1 MKMVEIITSFI
12 ASDIRTATPL
22 ILAGLGIVFSERSG
36 IVNIGAEGMMLV
48 GAFMGVMVSFYT
60 SSALYGAL
68 AAMFSGGVIALLF
81 AFICI
86 TLRANQIIA
95 GTAINIFASGFTITL
110 NRLVFG
116 LSTSVNII
124 QSYQPV
130 PVPGLSSIPILGES
144 FFQQTYVGY
153 LTFLLVP
160 LSWFVMQKTMTG
172 LRVRSVG
179 ENPKACSTLGI
190 HVIRIR
196 YLCTFY
202 SGLLC
207 GLAGSFISMGLL
219 SAFTEDMVAG
229 RGFIVIAAVV
239 FGNYTPVGV
248 MLASLLFGAASALQ
262 YRLMAI
268 NSSVPYQFWTMIP
281 YFITVVALCAY
292 KTKSNQ
298 PAASGRPF
306 EKE

>member
-1 MKMVEIITSFI
+1 MNVITSFL

-22 ILAGLGIVFSERSG
+22 ILAGIGLVFSERSG
-36 IVNIGAEGMMLV
+36 VVNIGAEGMMLV
-48 GAFMGVMVSFYT
+48 GAFVGVMISYYT
-60 SSALYGAL
+60 SSALCGAL
-68 AAMFSGGVIALLF
+68 AAMLSGLLIALLF

-86 TLRANQIIA
+86 TLKANQIIA
-95 GTAINIFASGFTITL
+95 GTAINILASGFTVTM

-124 QSYQPV
+124 ESYQPV
-130 PVPGLSSIPILGES
+130 PIPLLSDLPVIGDSL
-144 FFQQTYVGY
+144 FHQTVVGY
-153 LTFLLVP
+153 IAFLLVP
-160 LSWFVMQKTMTG
+160 ISYFIMQRTKIG
-172 LRVRSVG
+172 LRIRSVG
-179 ENPKACSTLGI
+179 ENPKACATLGI
-190 HVIRIR
+190 HIIRLR
-196 YLCTFY
+196 YVTVML

-248 MLASLLFGAASALQ
+248 MLACLLFGAASALQ

-268 NSSVPYQFWTMIP
+268 NSIVPYQFWTMIP
-281 YFITVVALCAY
+281 YVITTIALCAY

-298 PAASGRPF
+298 PAASGRPYD
-306 EKE
+306 KEE

>member
-1 MKMVEIITSFI
+1 MNVITSFL

-22 ILAGLGIVFSERSG
+22 ILAGIGLVFSERSG
-36 IVNIGAEGMMLV
+36 VVNIGAEGMMLV
-48 GAFMGVMVSFYT
+48 GAFVGVMISYYT
-60 SSALYGAL
+60 SSALCGAL
-68 AAMFSGGVIALLF
+68 AAMLSGLLIALLF

-86 TLRANQIIA
+86 TLKANQIIA
-95 GTAINIFASGFTITL
+95 GTAINILASGLTVTM

-124 QSYQPV
+124 ESYQPV
-130 PVPGLSSIPILGES
+130 PIPLLSDLPVIGDSL
-144 FFQQTYVGY
+144 FHQTVVGY
-153 LTFLLVP
+153 IAFLLVP
-160 LSWFVMQKTMTG
+160 ISYFIMQRTKIG
-172 LRVRSVG
+172 LRIRSVG
-179 ENPKACSTLGI
+179 ENPKACATLGI
-190 HVIRIR
+190 HIIRLR
-196 YLCTFY
+196 YVTVML

-248 MLASLLFGAASALQ
+248 MLACLLFGAASALQ

-268 NSSVPYQFWTMIP
+268 NSIVPYQFWTMIP
-281 YFITVVALCAY
+281 YVITTIALCAY

-298 PAASGRPF
+298 PAASGRPYD
-306 EKE
+306 KEE

>member
-1 MKMVEIITSFI
+1 MMDAITSFL
-12 ASDIRTATPL
+12 ASVIRTATPL
-22 ILAGLGIVFSERSG
+22 VLAGMGLIFSERSG
-36 IVNIGAEGMMLV
+36 VVNIGAEGMMLM
-48 GAFMGVMVSFYT
+48 GAFVGVMTSYYT
-60 SSALYGAL
+60 SSALCGAL
-68 AAMFSGGVIALLF
+68 ASMLAGLLIALLF

-86 TLRANQIIA
+86 TLKANQIIA
-95 GTAINIFASGFTITL
+95 GTAINILASGFTITM

-116 LSTSVNII
+116 LSTSVSII
-124 QSYQPV
+124 ESYQPV
-130 PVPGLSSIPILGES
+130 AIPGLSDLPLLGS
-144 FFQQTYVGY
+144 SLFQQTIVGY
-153 LTFLLVP
+153 IAFLLVP
-160 LSWFVMQKTMTG
+160 ISYFVMQKTKTG

-179 ENPKACSTLGI
+179 ENPKACATLGI
-190 HVIRIR
+190 HVVRIR
-196 YLCTFY
+196 YATVML

-239 FGNYTPVGV
+239 FGNYTPIGV
-248 MLASLLFGAASALQ
+248 MLACLLFGAASALQ

-268 NSSVPYQFWTMIP
+268 NSAVPYQFWTMIP
-281 YFITVVALCAY
+281 YIITIIALCAY

-298 PAASGRPF
+298 PAASGRPY

>member
-1 MKMVEIITSFI
+1 VNVITSFL
-12 ASDIRTATPL
+12 ASDIRTSTPL
-22 ILAGLGIVFSERSG
+22 ILAGIGLVFSERSG
-36 IVNIGAEGMMLV
+36 VVNIGAEGMMLV
-48 GAFMGVMVSFYT
+48 GAFVGVMISYYT
-60 SSALYGAL
+60 SSALCGAL
-68 AAMFSGGVIALLF
+68 AAMLSGLLIALLF

-86 TLRANQIIA
+86 TLKANQIIA
-95 GTAINIFASGFTITL
+95 GTAINILASGFTVTM

-124 QSYQPV
+124 ESYQPV
-130 PVPGLSSIPILGES
+130 PIPLLSDLPVIGDSL
-144 FFQQTYVGY
+144 FHQTVVGY
-153 LTFLLVP
+153 IAFLLVP
-160 LSWFVMQKTMTG
+160 ISYFIMQRTKIG
-172 LRVRSVG
+172 LRIRSVG
-179 ENPKACSTLGI
+179 ENPKACATLGI
-190 HVIRIR
+190 HIIRLR
-196 YLCTFY
+196 YVTVML

-248 MLASLLFGAASALQ
+248 MLACLLFGAASALQ

-268 NSSVPYQFWTMIP
+268 NSIVPYQFWTMIP
-281 YFITVVALCAY
+281 YVITTIALCAY

-298 PAASGRPF
+298 PAASGRPYD
-306 EKE
+306 KEE

>member
-1 MKMVEIITSFI
+1 MNVITSFL
-12 ASDIRTATPL
+12 ASDIRTSTPL
-22 ILAGLGIVFSERSG
+22 ILAGIGLVFSERSG
-36 IVNIGAEGMMLV
+36 VVNIGAEGMMLV
-48 GAFMGVMVSFYT
+48 GAFVGVMISYYT
-60 SSALYGAL
+60 SSALCGAL
-68 AAMFSGGVIALLF
+68 AAMLSGLLIALLF

-86 TLRANQIIA
+86 TLKANQIIA
-95 GTAINIFASGFTITL
+95 GTAINILASGFTVTM

-124 QSYQPV
+124 ESYQPV
-130 PVPGLSSIPILGES
+130 PIPLLSDLPVIGDSL
-144 FFQQTYVGY
+144 FHQTVVGY
-153 LTFLLVP
+153 IAFLLVP
-160 LSWFVMQKTMTG
+160 ISYFIMQRTKIG
-172 LRVRSVG
+172 LRIRSVG
-179 ENPKACSTLGI
+179 ENPKACATLGI
-190 HVIRIR
+190 HIIRLR
-196 YLCTFY
+196 YVTVML

-248 MLASLLFGAASALQ
+248 MLACLLFGAASALQ

-268 NSSVPYQFWTMIP
+268 NSIVPYQFWTMIP
-281 YFITVVALCAY
+281 YVITTIALCAY

-298 PAASGRPF
+298 PAASGRPYD
-306 EKE
+306 KEE